1 MLTNYTLYIYFILI
15 PIVSFVLLLVNILLS
30 TSNVYSDKTGPFE
43 CGLTSFNQTR
53 LAFNVSFI
61 LVAILFLPFDL
72 ELSSIL
78 PFSLNLYHTNIYGL
92 FIMIIFTIILSF
104 GFIYEINSNAIYIT
118 KNHIKK
124 PNIIHYNNV
133 NNTFE
138 FNNNNNN
145 K

>member
-1 MLTNYTLYIYFILI
+1 MLSNFTIYIFFILI
-15 PIVSFVLLLVNILLS
+15 PIVSLVLLIVNVLGQS
-30 TSNVYSDKTGPFE
+30 PNVYNDKTGPFE

-53 LAFNVSFI
+53 LAFSVSFI

-78 PFSLNLYHTNIYGL
+78 PYSLNLYYTNSYGL
-92 FIMIIFTIILSF
+92 YIMIIFTLLLSI
-104 GFIYEINSNAIYIT
+104 GFIYEINSNAINIK

-124 PNIIHYNNV
+124 TIPTKLYYY
-133 NNTFE
+133 
-138 FNNNNNN
+138 